1 MNSTMN
7 NAHRFLLAAL
17 CAAAL
22 TAHAAD
28 WENDGWRPVDVASTR
43 TTAQVRAELDGF
55 KKGPNPWAADY
66 NPLAQF
72 KSTRTRTEVQ
82 AEYLAER
89 EAVAAMNREDGG
101 SAYLA
106 EHQVA
111 HRASQLAG
119 QPTNP
124 Q

>member
-1 MNSTMN
+1 MN

-28 WENDGWRPVDVASTR
+28 WENDGWRPVDATGAR
-43 TTAQVRAELDGF
+43 TTAQVRAELDAF
-55 KKGPNPWAADY
+55 KKGPNPWAAGY

-72 KSTRTRTEVQ
+72 RSTNTRAQVQ

-111 HRASQLAG
+111 PRPAQLAG

>member
-1 MNSTMN
+1 MKDTMN

-28 WENDGWRPVDVASTR
+28 WENDGWRPVDVASTS
-43 TTAQVRAELDGF
+43 TPAQVRAELDAF
-55 KKGPNPWAADY
+55 KKGPNPWAAAY

-72 KSTRTRTEVQ
+72 TSTRTRT
-82 AEYLAER
+82 EYLAER
-89 EAVAAMNREDGG
+89 EAVAAMTSEDSG

-111 HRASQLAG
+111 PRAPQLAG
-119 QPTNP
+119 QPINP

>member
-1 MNSTMN
+1 MN
-7 NAHRFLLAAL
+7 NAHRFLIAAL
-17 CAAAL
+17 SAAAL

-28 WENDGWRPVDVASTR
+28 WENDGWRPVDVTSTQ
-43 TTAQVRAELDGF
+43 TPAQVRTELDAF
-55 KKGPNPWAADY
+55 KKGPNPWAASY

-72 KSTRTRTEVQ
+72 KSTRTRAQVQ

-101 SAYLA
+101 SAYQA

-111 HRASQLAG
+111 PRAAQLAG